1 MGAALIKAV
10 ILDLDGTIIGPDE
23 QIRPAVL
30 SAVGR
35 LAGKVPVSIATG
47 RESKDVVSYARR
59 LGLTAPQVCDG
70 GATILDPQSE
80 EILWR
85 DPLGP
90 ENSRKV
96 IESLRSLGTEFIAT
110 FPQGSVKDFDR
121 LPHWDITRISAL
133 DISRSQA
140 EELAGWFSDNLSI
153 QTVKA
158 YLPYN
163 GLWAVDFTKLG
174 VDKGTAAARLG
185 TMLGCK
191 TQDMAGVGDSFNDV
205 ALLQA
210 CGTGIAMGNAAPEVK
225 AAADYQAPGV
235 EQNGLAWAIE
245 EVLLGQT

>member
-1 MGAALIKAV
+1 MIKAV

-133 DISRSQA
+133 DISESQA
-140 EELAGWFSDNLSI
+140 G
-153 QTVKA
+153 
-158 YLPYN
+158 
-163 GLWAVDFTKLG
+163 
-174 VDKGTAAARLG
+174 
-185 TMLGCK
+185 
-191 TQDMAGVGDSFNDV
+191 GVGGLVLRQPEHPNREGLP
-205 ALLQA
+205 ALQRA
-210 CGTGIAMGNAAPEVK
+210 VGG
-225 AAADYQAPGV
+225 
-235 EQNGLAWAIE
+235 
-245 EVLLGQT
+245 